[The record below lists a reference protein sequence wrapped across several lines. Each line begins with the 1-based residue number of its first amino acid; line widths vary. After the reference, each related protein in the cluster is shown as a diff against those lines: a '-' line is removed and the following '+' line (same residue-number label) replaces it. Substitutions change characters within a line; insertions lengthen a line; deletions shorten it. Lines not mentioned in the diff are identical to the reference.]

1 MKLSELIEHVGD
13 DNIGFQNLDHDT
25 AEAEMS
31 GGVGRITF
39 RTDPQHVKERA
50 FGEASHVA
58 LVLWI
63 PKDKL
68 PEDMEEA
75 S

>member
-13 DNIGFQNLDHDT
+13 DNIGFQNLDHD
-25 AEAEMS
+25 ALEIQMH
-31 GGVGRITF
+31 GGDGKITF
-39 RTDPQHVKERA
+39 ATDPKHVKERA
-50 FGEASHVA
+50 LGEASHVA

-68 PEDMEEA
+68 PEDMEA
-75 S
+75 